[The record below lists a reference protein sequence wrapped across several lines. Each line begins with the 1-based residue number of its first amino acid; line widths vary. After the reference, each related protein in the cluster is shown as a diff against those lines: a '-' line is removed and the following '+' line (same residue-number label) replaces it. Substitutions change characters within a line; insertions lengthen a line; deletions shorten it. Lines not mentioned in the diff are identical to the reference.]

1 MRIVIIGTNHGLGLC
16 LARIFANAGHEVL
29 AGYLGQSVPSEL
41 QALIRASENRV
52 AAVPTDVTKEI
63 QILQAAAFTKE
74 RWGKAD
80 ALVHVA
86 GVILPSDRI
95 NTIEHADLDDLR
107 RTFDVNTVGPIAS
120 IKHFSPIMSPNAP
133 FLIITSEG
141 LELTNCGSWIPGYAL
156 SKTAAAKAVGI
167 ARLTA
172 KDVRYY
178 SVHPGRMNTELGR
191 TTAQIEPDETAQS
204 LYRLITE
211 NAFGDCWH
219 IDYQGQPMISI

>member
-16 LARIFANAGHEVL
+16 LARVFANAGHEVL

-107 RTFDVNTVGPIAS
+107 RTLTSTPLAPSHPSNT
-120 IKHFSPIMSPNAP
+120 SPPSCPPTRP
-133 FLIITSEG
+133 F
-141 LELTNCGSWIPGYAL
+141 
-156 SKTAAAKAVGI
+156 
-167 ARLTA
+167 
-172 KDVRYY
+172 
-178 SVHPGRMNTELGR
+178 
-191 TTAQIEPDETAQS
+191 
-204 LYRLITE
+204 
-211 NAFGDCWH
+211 
-219 IDYQGQPMISI
+219 